1 MAAETAGKHYSAAF
15 RDRPIQIWSG
25 HESARTSIVL
35 ARLLAEDAA
44 AAEVRNDYEA
54 AYERY
59 FASAD
64 ALFRAARALDTGR
77 TSSASPS
84 VLDSGVNATHS
95 CCDSGQDSCREGAS
109 SAEATMRTLCYRQI
123 EALIARCEAIREY
136 LYASTMAE
144 HEPVD
149 SSSDENSA
157 IAVNTTGEKT
167 NVAATKAREAI
178 GIGSESIGPQLQRR
192 FEACRTMQ
200 EALEQSRSAAWLLDA
215 AAIPAIPQQGHE
227 RASAPLRNAHGS
239 TIASC
244 DHFSRPRRESGPD
257 LCDVLGLPCG
267 ERQDFLDE
275 RGTSASP
282 SEPKTP
288 SPGPVRRFLLHSP
301 AMRLSSGVSSDTK
314 ASFATNVLRGATW
327 QTTPENPITEDAN
340 GTLTKR
346 IASSRADAAILSGT
360 RVPTETPHHDSTLSD
375 GLLRGA
381 LQEGAFPAALAA
393 SAVQDSEQLRDDLT
407 LSDWYHLDLG
417 QVPNKAV
424 GGSLQSIDSQN
435 RGNRTPPAVRQRAS
449 VSPSELHSP
458 ECSARRAGYHA
469 SCSASDDTSPFR
481 SVLDE
486 PTDQNPLDQTPGT
499 MDAAASGAASAAQQP
514 DSESAAAIPDA
525 RLIIQRE
532 LARRFRE
539 LRQRQQDRHAE
550 EHPSDQPSPW
560 FTDDVPNT
568 DARPAQ
574 AAPHDTTFDTTFS
587 SGWHSNHSSISRSR
601 YEAMKTRVA
610 LMKERLGKMMLAG
623 NATATIVMPVASQN
637 ETFSVQRVASRETTP
652 KSTLPRTASSSPGS
666 LGAASNALQLSHA
679 IVNLHAG
686 TFGEF
691 KRLEP
696 LPVQAASRWSMEIDF
711 LLSPCEQIMVRT
723 PVRRQ
728 LADGTSVEVLESRLR
743 PDIEEYLP
751 RLRGMDQAI
760 REMLRSFRELSGTLN
775 YEPTGTRGPQWWLEQ
790 PQIPPGGLPP
800 GVRALL
806 QRNFQEAAD
815 IRHLARDVNERVLRS
830 LPCPAREYACSCFGY
845 DLTEATGGWS
855 LTPRRRPAARVR
867 DVLGPELHEALSRNP
882 AFSAVAYA
890 RSAVLGLSSDT
901 VLPSWIEAD
910 DINERL
916 TRLVEQLERAEFLYR
931 VKIDRLN
938 QAGRFG
944 APWRREKLERYY
956 AARRR
961 CERGAHALREVFTG
975 IGHTTRDQCAIRY
988 NVDVGSAI
996 LEAYS
1001 RVLEHRAAA
1010 ICKRIRLCLEIEQQ
1024 QQQQQQQQT
1033 LNETAH
1039 VSLRASSSRLEA
1051 FHSRRR
1057 DASALGGRQ
1066 QRESHLSHRGC
1077 ALERPRTMPNGSWA
1091 RDHWGLGLGR
1101 STGTQVDI
1109 NRSNERPLSRIP
1121 DPAGILPARSTGVS
1135 LEPSTPKATA
1145 YCLAETSA
1153 RRRPTPLVASGAETL
1168 PARRIPMTT
1177 WSDQV
1182 GSSAAPS
1189 EHRKSNVRPRG
1200 QPPSWH
1206 SGCPGTHS
1214 EQGPV

>member
-15 RDRPIQIWSG
+15 RDRPIKIWSG

-64 ALFRAARALDTGR
+64 ALFRAARALGTDR
-77 TSSASPS
+77 TSSASPA
-84 VLDSGVNATHS
+84 VLDSGLNATHS
-95 CCDSGQDSCREGAS
+95 CCDSDQDSCRECS
-109 SAEATMRTLCYRQI
+109 SPAEATMRMLCYRQI

-136 LYASTMAE
+136 LYASNMDE

-157 IAVNTTGEKT
+157 MAVNTTGEKT
-167 NVAATKAREAI
+167 SVAATKTREAV
-178 GIGSESIGPQLQRR
+178 GIGSESVGPQLQRR

-215 AAIPAIPQQGHE
+215 AAIPTVPQQGHE
-227 RASAPLRNAHGS
+227 RASAPFRKAHGS
-239 TIASC
+239 TIVSC
-244 DHFSRPRRESGPD
+244 DHFSHSKGGSGPD
-257 LCDVLGLPCG
+257 LCDASGLPCG
-267 ERQDFLDE
+267 ERQGFLDE
-275 RGTSASP
+275 RGTSTSL

-288 SPGPVRRFLLHSP
+288 SPGPVQRFPLHSP

-314 ASFATNVLRGATW
+314 ASFVTNVLRGAAW
-327 QTTPENPITEDAN
+327 QTTPENPIIEDAN
-340 GTLTKR
+340 ATLTKR
-346 IASSRADAAILSGT
+346 IASSQVDAAILSRT
-360 RVPTETPHHDSTLSD
+360 RVPAETPHHESTLSD

-381 LQEGAFPAALAA
+381 LQEGAFPSALAA
-393 SAVQDSEQLRDDLT
+393 SAVQDSGQLRDDSTLT
-407 LSDWYHLDLG
+407 DWYRLDLG
-417 QVPNKAV
+417 QAPNKAV
-424 GGSLQSIDSQN
+424 GRSLQSIDSQN
-435 RGNRTPPAVRQRAS
+435 RRSRTPPTARHRTS

-458 ECSARRAGYHA
+458 ECSARQAGYRA

-486 PTDQNPLDQTPGT
+486 PTDQNPLDRTPGT
-499 MDAAASGAASAAQQP
+499 VDAAASGATAAAQQP
-514 DSESAAAIPDA
+514 DSKSAAAIPDA

-550 EHPSDQPSPW
+550 EHPSDQPSLW

-568 DARPAQ
+568 DAESTQ

-587 SGWHSNHSSISRSR
+587 SGWRSNHSSISRSR

-637 ETFSVQRVASRETTP
+637 ETFSVQRVTSRETTP
-652 KSTLPRTASSSPGS
+652 KSTLPRTTSSSPGS

-760 REMLRSFRELSGTLN
+760 REILRSFRELSGTLN

-790 PQIPPGGLPP
+790 PQIPSGGLPP

-815 IRHLARDVNERVLRS
+815 IRHLARDINERVLRS

-845 DLTEATGGWS
+845 DLTEATSGWS

-961 CERGAHALREVFTG
+961 CERGAYALREVFTG

-1010 ICKRIRLCLEIEQQ
+1010 ICKRIRLCLETEQQ

-1033 LNETAH
+1033 LNETAR

-1057 DASALGGRQ
+1057 DASASGGRQ
-1066 QRESHLSHRGC
+1066 QRESHPSHRGW

-1091 RDHWGLGLGR
+1091 RDHWRLGLGR
-1101 STGTQVDI
+1101 SAGTQVNI
-1109 NRSNERPLSRIP
+1109 NRSNECPSSRIP
-1121 DPAGILPARSTGVS
+1121 DPAGILPPRSTGVS

-1145 YCLAETSA
+1145 TCLAETSA

-1182 GSSAAPS
+1182 GSSAASS
-1189 EHRKSNVRPRG
+1189 EHRKSNTRPLG

-1214 EQGPV
+1214 EQGPG